1 MAMCIDEVKIPRYSL
16 AEELLNSISHGLGAI
31 FGIVALV
38 LMLVKTIPT
47 GDTFAIVSSIIYG
60 LSLIILFTI
69 SCVYH
74 ALAKNKAKK
83 VLRILDHDVIYILIS
98 GTYTPYMLVA
108 LRPYNVWNLGTG
120 VVAYVMF
127 AFVWACCI
135 VGAVFNTIDIHKYR
149 ILSMI
154 CYLLSGWTVISALFV
169 LWDIITA
176 AGVLLL
182 LSGGIVYTIGAVL
195 YAIGA
200 KKKYF
205 HSLFHLFVLIGAVLM
220 FISVY
225 CFVL

>member
-1 MAMCIDEVKIPRYSL
+1 MCIDEVKIPKYSL
-16 AEELLNSISHGLGAI
+16 AEELLNSISHGLGAV
-31 FGIVALV
+31 FGIIATV
-38 LMLVKTIPT
+38 LMLIKTIPSE
-47 GDTFAIVSSIIYG
+47 DPFKIVSSIIYG

-108 LRPYNVWNLGTG
+108 LRPYNVWGLGTS
-120 VVAYVMF
+120 VVAYGMF
-127 AFVWACCI
+127 AFVWVCCI
-135 VGAVFNTIDIHKYR
+135 VGAIFNSINIHKYKA
-149 ILSMI
+149 LSMT
-154 CYLLSGWTVISALFV
+154 CYLLSGWTVVVALFV
-169 LWDIITA
+169 LWNIITP

-195 YAIGA
+195 YAIGS

-205 HSLFHLFVLIGAVLM
+205 HSIFHFFVLAGAILM